1 MKKITTMML
10 LILMSGINVLLAQSK
25 GDMYVGT
32 MRGMSISQ
40 HSDVD
45 GNTKHVDNPIITLH
59 LAPGLHCFAADYF
72 RIGLQMELTTQSQKD
87 ENNNTESSNCLCVG
101 PICSYYFQ
109 IADKFYFT
117 PEIGLFFAYTNYKW
131 TENHVIHNSKENG
144 FDVEIRPV
152 MLEFRPTDH
161 FGFSASLLGVG
172 FAHLTSKDFP
182 DEKSNQFVFNIGIN
196 PSIGLKYYF

>member
-1 MKKITTMML
+1 ML
-10 LILMSGINVLLAQSK
+10 LVMMSGINVLFAQSK

-32 MRGMSISQ
+32 MLGMSISQ

-101 PICSYYFQ
+101 PICSIIF
-109 IADKFYFT
+109 K
-117 PEIGLFFAYTNYKW
+117 
-131 TENHVIHNSKENG
+131 
-144 FDVEIRPV
+144 
-152 MLEFRPTDH
+152 
-161 FGFSASLLGVG
+161 
-172 FAHLTSKDFP
+172 
-182 DEKSNQFVFNIGIN
+182 
-196 PSIGLKYYF
+196 